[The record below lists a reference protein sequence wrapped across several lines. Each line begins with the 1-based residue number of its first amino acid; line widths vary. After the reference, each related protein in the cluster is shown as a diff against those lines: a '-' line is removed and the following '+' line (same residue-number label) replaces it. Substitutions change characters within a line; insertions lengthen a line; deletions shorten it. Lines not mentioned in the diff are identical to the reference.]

1 MEKSIDGGHGAAP
14 EAKASHIDLVDRPIA
29 TQRRVAIAL
38 LTLLVLMWGCNWP
51 INKTILT
58 YVSPL
63 WYTCL
68 RLGLG
73 AFSLF
78 LAQAFLR
85 VHIKPPS
92 RIDIPIVLSVG
103 VVQMAAVVAADDFRI
118 VHCACGPVFD
128 PLIYNATLGGSRSNP
143 FSGRAS
149 AIRKSG
155 CAGSRNG
162 RCNIYVQ
169 PGCIRLV

>member
-1 MEKSIDGGHGAAP
+1 LI
-14 EAKASHIDLVDRPIA
+14 LVDRPIA
-29 TQRRVAIAL
+29 TQPRVAIAL

-63 WYTCL
+63 WCACL

-73 AFSLF
+73 AFSLL
-78 LAQAFLR
+78 LAQTFLR

-103 VVQMAAVVAADDFRI
+103 VVQMVAVVALMTFGLSI
-118 VHCACGPVFD
+118 VPAGRSSI
-128 PLIYNATLGGSRSNP
+128 LIYNATLGGSGSNP
-143 FSGRAS
+143 FLVAPEKSVARHSGS
-149 AIRKSG
+149 ADRGPSG
-155 CAGSRNG
+155 NRPKPICLPRLGP
-162 RCNIYVQ
+162 
-169 PGCIRLV
+169 PG